1 MVHRD
6 SAMYD
11 FGALIWGWFQRCM
24 LYTVRPQVTLYEKHT
39 PNEIY
44 R

>member
-1 MVHRD
+1 MVRLD
-6 SAMYD
+6 GVACS
-11 FGALIWGWFQRCM
+11 FGALIWGWLQRCM

-44 R
+44 C